1 MFLWS
6 VNRPYVKIYIKIGRV
21 DLSTTLKG
29 NDMKALII
37 LAILA
42 TLAII
47 FFQYSRNKDL
57 KKLFIALSS
66 FLLIISLG
74 FMGNL
79 TRQVMPLFMAHI
91 ILIIVSWGGLIVY
104 LIRDKYYWWIIFSPV
119 VTIGLFLL
127 LELLTGSGHELPI
140 LK

>member
-1 MFLWS
+1 
-6 VNRPYVKIYIKIGRV
+6 
-21 DLSTTLKG
+21 
-29 NDMKALII
+29 MKALII
-37 LAILA
+37 LAILS

-57 KKLFIALSS
+57 KKLFIALGS

-74 FMGNL
+74 VMGNL
-79 TRQVMPLFMAHI
+79 TRQVIPLFMAHI
-91 ILIIVSWGGLIVY
+91 VLIVIAWGGLMVY
-104 LIRDKYYWWIIFSPV
+104 LMRDRYYWWIIFSPL

-140 LK
+140 LG

>member
-1 MFLWS
+1 
-6 VNRPYVKIYIKIGRV
+6 
-21 DLSTTLKG
+21 
-29 NDMKALII
+29 MKALII

-57 KKLFIALSS
+57 KKLFIALGS

-74 FMGNL
+74 IMGNL
-79 TRQVMPLFMAHI
+79 TRQIIPLFMAHI
-91 ILIIVSWGGLIVY
+91 VLIVLAWGGLMVY
-104 LIRDKYYWWIIFSPV
+104 LMRDNYYWWIIFSPV

-127 LELLTGSGHELPI
+127 LELLTGSGHEGILP
-140 LK
+140 LR

>member
-1 MFLWS
+1 
-6 VNRPYVKIYIKIGRV
+6 
-21 DLSTTLKG
+21 
-29 NDMKALII
+29 MKALII

-57 KKLFIALSS
+57 KKLFLALGS
-66 FLLIISLG
+66 FLIIVSLAI
-74 FMGNL
+74 MGNL
-79 TRQVMPLFMAHI
+79 TRQVIPLFMAHI
-91 ILIIVSWGGLIVY
+91 LLIVVSWGGLMVY
-104 LIRDKYYWWIIFSPV
+104 LLRDKYYWWIIFSPV

-127 LELLTGSGHELPI
+127 LELLMGSGHELPI